1 MAWHQDF
8 EGIPLDG
15 KHINYSF
22 CFCAD
27 EQNHVFETLCDK
39 EQTAKRRYGRFIK
52 KFGGKEKTELVSFWK
67 YVWKDGELDDKE
79 TNLIYHFR
87 GLHKE

>member
-8 EGIPLDG
+8 EGIPLEG

-22 CFCAD
+22 CFRVD
-27 EQNHVFETLCDK
+27 SKDNHVYETICDK
-39 EQTAKRRYGRFIK
+39 ESTAKRRYSRFIK
-52 KFGGKEKTELVSFWK
+52 KFGEKVQIVSFWK
-67 YVWKDGELDDKE
+67 YVWENGIINDEE

-87 GLHKE
+87 KLHEE

>member
-8 EGIPLDG
+8 NGIPLEG

-22 CFCAD
+22 CFCVD
-27 EQNHVFETLCDK
+27 NKDNHVYETICDK
-39 EQTAKRRYGRFIK
+39 ESTAKRRYSRFIK
-52 KFGGKEKTELVSFWK
+52 KFANKAQIISFWK
-67 YVWKDGELDDKE
+67 YVWENGIINDKE
-79 TNLIYHFR
+79 TDLIYHFR